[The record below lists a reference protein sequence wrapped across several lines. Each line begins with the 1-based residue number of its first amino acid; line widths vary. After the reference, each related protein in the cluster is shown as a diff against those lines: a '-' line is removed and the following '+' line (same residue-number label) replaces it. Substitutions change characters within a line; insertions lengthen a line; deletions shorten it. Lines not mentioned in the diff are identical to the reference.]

1 MSKLETNT
9 IDTISGTNTLQV
21 GDGNVATINLGKS
34 GDTINVPS
42 GATLNVAGTV
52 GTGLTNTPG
61 FHAFMSG
68 NMESLSDAAAVKMQ
82 CNTERYDVT
91 GVYDNSTNYRFTPGV
106 AGNYFIYGGVLITAD
121 ANSNM
126 VEAEVYIYKNGSSI
140 GKASFN
146 YTSNY
151 SQLASPTI
159 HIVDTADDNDYYELY
174 SSVNTNNGGAW
185 KAIGDTVQQRVY
197 FGAYRIIGA

>member
-1 MSKLETNT
+1 MASIIKANQLQDFGGNSILTSDGAGNVT
-9 IDTISGTNTLQV
+9 IDNIT
-21 GDGNVATINLGKS
+21 TIN
-34 GDTINVPS
+34 
-42 GATLNVAGTV
+42 ATAM
-52 GTGLTNTPG
+52 TNTPG

-91 GVYDNSTNYRFTPGV
+91 DVYDNSTNYRFTPGV
-106 AGNYFIYGGVLITAD
+106 AGKYFIYGGVLNTAD

-126 VEAEVYIYKNGSSI
+126 VESEVYIYKNGSSI

-151 SQLASPTI
+151 SQLATPTI
-159 HIVDTADDNDYYELY
+159 SIVDDANTTDYYELY

>member
-9 IDTISGTNTLQV
+9 IDTVSGTSTLQV
-21 GDGNVATINLGKS
+21 GSTNTSTITLGVS

-61 FHAFMSG
+61 FHAFLSANQEG
-68 NMESLSDAAAVKMQ
+68 LSDAATVKVN
-82 CNTERYDVT
+82 CNTERYDAT
-91 GVYDNSTNYRFTPGV
+91 GVYDNSSNYRFTPGV
-106 AGNYFIYGGVLITAD
+106 AGNYFIYGAALLTAD
-121 ANSNM
+121 STSNM
-126 VEAEVYIYKNGSSI
+126 REAEVYIYKNGSSI

-146 YTSNY
+146 YVDNY
-151 SQLASPTI
+151 SQVATPTI
-159 HIVDTADDNDYYELY
+159 SIVDTADDDDYYELY
-174 SSVNTNNGGAW
+174 AQVNTQNSSNFKIIA
-185 KAIGDTVQQRVY
+185 DSTQQRTY